1 MMIDY
6 RILIPF
12 VVAMAAISAPARG
25 QTPSLGTKSINVKRP
40 SGPHESTPREHRF
53 ITDLRGRRIRL
64 VGPRFFPDPEKRLV
78 FPGRTTSD
86 APTPLSGAVH
96 TD

>member
-40 SGPHESTPREHRF
+40 SDPHVSTREHGF
-53 ITDLRGRRIRL
+53 ITDPRGRRIRL

-86 APTPLSGAVH
+86 AHTPLSGAVH

>member
-12 VVAMAAISAPARG
+12 MVAMAAISAPARG

-40 SGPHESTPREHRF
+40 SDLHVSTPREHRF

-64 VGPRFFPDPEKRLV
+64 VGPRFFPDPERRLV

-86 APTPLSGAVH
+86 ARTPLSGAVH